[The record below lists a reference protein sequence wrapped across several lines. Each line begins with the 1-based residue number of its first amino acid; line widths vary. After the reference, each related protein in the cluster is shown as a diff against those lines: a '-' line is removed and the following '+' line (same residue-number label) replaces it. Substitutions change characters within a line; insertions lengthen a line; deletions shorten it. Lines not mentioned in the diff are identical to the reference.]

1 MKNGTLSKNLTDAF
15 MIIMALIA
23 VITLVAEFVGFE
35 GDYLVDH
42 PYTGEELE
50 VMNFLDDPYNKN
62 YVLFAVAF
70 GLAALIGFATRRCPE
85 VGLVAN
91 VAVTAIVLISYDR
104 RYIDQMDF
112 MYILFAVFGLAGAIV
127 YTVCYR
133 LERKEEKKYLVS
145 TSDNE
150 EEIEENAEAEEI
162 D

>member
-1 MKNGTLSKNLTDAF
+1 MLT
-15 MIIMALIA
+15 LIA

-35 GDYLVDH
+35 EDYLTDH
-42 PYTGEELE
+42 PYTGEEIE
-50 VMNFLDDPYNKN
+50 VMSFLDDPYNKN

-70 GLAALIGFATRRCPE
+70 GLAALLGFATRRCPE

-133 LERKEEKKYLVS
+133 LEKKEEAKFLPPPCS
-145 TSDNE
+145 NAE
-150 EEIEENAEAEEI
+150 EEEANAEVEEM